1 MAWSVE
7 LTDAGVAFIA
17 EKLGSASPAAL
28 AAEVAAAD
36 AATAGGG
43 RGDGCGDRSGGAPP
57 ALEELRLAFC
67 DKITDV
73 GVKAIAAGCPSL
85 VTLDLD
91 MCHAVTDE
99 GIKAVAAECPRLAR
113 LHLSGCFQVGD
124 AGVTAVVERA
134 RSRGRGPVQG
144 GGGNGDGGTA
154 GQEGG
159 EGSGRGGILELD
171 LTLCEVTDVGA
182 TAIAACCP
190 YIERLTLARCDQVTT
205 REEEKGRG
213 RTDRGGVCV
222 WTCVCVYVCV
232 CVCGRLVLLHLSCAY

>member
-1 MAWSVE
+1 
-7 LTDAGVAFIA
+7 
-17 EKLGSASPAAL
+17 
-28 AAEVAAAD
+28 
-36 AATAGGG
+36 
-43 RGDGCGDRSGGAPP
+43 
-57 ALEELRLAFC
+57 LEELRLAFC

-124 AGVTAVVERA
+124 AGVKAVVERA
-134 RSRGRGPVQG
+134 RGRG

-171 LTLCEVTDVGA
+171 LTLCEVTDVGT

-190 YIERLTLARCDQVTT
+190 YIERLTLARCDQVT
-205 REEEKGRG
+205 REGKGKKEQ
-213 RTDRGGVCV
+213 GGVCER
-222 WTCVCVYVCV
+222 TCVCVCV
-232 CVCGRLVLLHLSCAY
+232 SGRLGCSMIRVVTTIMCILTLLLFSSLIR